1 MPKDENIRL
10 QHMLDAAV
18 KAVELTKTRKR
29 VDFDTDETLILA
41 TERLLEII
49 GEASKN
55 ISDNL
60 KNTHPE
66 IAWKEIAAF
75 RNRLIHGYFDI
86 DLDILWE
93 IITKDLPPLVESLKE
108 ILTSKKK

>member
-1 MPKDENIRL
+1 MQQDEKIRL
-10 QHMLDAAV
+10 QHMLDAAR

-29 VDFDTDETLILA
+29 PNLETDEMLTLAL
-41 TERLLEII
+41 ERLLEIV

-55 ISDNL
+55 ITQPTKDA
-60 KNTHPE
+60 HPE

-93 IITKDLPPLVESLKE
+93 IIKNDLPPLIESLKI
-108 ILTSKKK
+108 ILSSKKI